1 MAVQSCSGLVSG
13 VGLAEVLMGAG
24 LGFVWGLF
32 RFGKRLIS
40 GMLLGELKVDFE
52 SVWGLLGTYLR

>member
-1 MAVQSCSGLVSG
+1 MLGAGFGC
-13 VGLAEVLMGAG
+13 VGLAEVLMGVG

-40 GMLLGELKVDFE
+40 GMLFAELKVDFE
-52 SVWGLLGTYLR
+52 SD